1 MKASSFTII
10 VAFIA
15 ISLVGCALVPLLP
28 VKLAPS
34 RNLPSL
40 TVSFSMPNNSAR
52 TVEAE
57 VTSRLESILARV
69 SGVKSINS
77 KSYNGGGRVSIDLDR
92 HADLDMVRFEVS
104 ALVRQAWGDMP
115 DGVTYPSISPR
126 SVEKESSRPFM
137 TFTLNAPSNPSEI
150 QAYGEENLKPLLS
163 RIPGVYKVELSGA
176 QPMEWQL
183 RYDID
188 RLSSLGLTAA
198 DLRKAISEH
207 YGSEFLGKYK

>member
-126 SVEKESSRPFM
+126 SVEKESSRPKYRPM
-137 TFTLNAPSNPSEI
+137 GRRILSLCCLVYRGCI
-150 QAYGEENLKPLLS
+150 RWNLAG
-163 RIPGVYKVELSGA
+163 RNRWNGN
-176 QPMEWQL
+176 
-183 RYDID
+183 
-188 RLSSLGLTAA
+188 
-198 DLRKAISEH
+198 
-207 YGSEFLGKYK
+207 